1 MSEATRTETRA
12 AQDLGDGL
20 VLRWANAA
28 DSERLADFS
37 AQAFR
42 DNEAD
47 APQPSYRAATLEMM
61 SGRHPL
67 IGAED
72 FVYVEDTATGA
83 IVSSAC
89 LLRQRWEYEGISFT
103 VGRPEYVA
111 TDAAYRNRGSI
122 RALFAALHARSAAL
136 GDLAQGITGIPYF
149 YRQFG
154 YEYALELEG
163 GRVLLHATLPA
174 LPAGEQEPF
183 TLRDAVAADLPLIA
197 TLYDRE
203 RAGYAVSAAVPDDY
217 WRYAL
222 LPFATPEHPGGE
234 FDHKW
239 WLRMVVDRAGAACG
253 YVRTGTTLWGDTLYV
268 WDLAVCEGVPL
279 RAAALA
285 TLRALAKTG
294 PDLIRATE
302 AAGAKEARFAKIML
316 NFGSQHPLYVA
327 LGTTIAPLVSPP
339 YAWYVRVPD
348 LPAFLT
354 LITPVLER
362 RLAASPLAAWS
373 GEVRLDFYRGGLR
386 LTFEAGRLVAVAPWQ
401 RPIWGERQGASFPP
415 LVFLQLLFGY
425 RGLAALR
432 DAFPDVR
439 ANEEIGALLDALFPQ
454 RHSLVAML
462 D

>member
-1 MSEATRTETRA
+1 VSEVTTPEAPA

-20 VLRWANAA
+20 ALRWATAA
-28 DSERLADFS
+28 DSARLADFN

-42 DNEAD
+42 NEEAD
-47 APQPSYRAATLEMM
+47 VPQASYRAVTLEMM

-89 LLRQRWEYEGISFT
+89 LMRQRWEYEGIAFT

-111 TDAAYRNRGSI
+111 TDAAYRNRGLI
-122 RALFAALHARSAAL
+122 RALCAALHERSAAL
-136 GDLAQGITGIPYF
+136 GELVQGITGIPYF

-154 YEYALELEG
+154 YEYALDLEG
-163 GRVLLHATLPA
+163 GRALLPTTLPA
-174 LPAGEQEPF
+174 LPAGEAEPY
-183 TLRDAVAADLPLIA
+183 TLRDATAADLPLITA
-197 TLYDRE
+197 LYDRE
-203 RAGYAVSAAVPDDY
+203 RTGYAVSVAVSDDY

-222 LPFATPEHPGGE
+222 LPFGTPEYPGGE

-239 WLRMVVDRAGAACG
+239 WLRVIVDRAGAACG
-253 YVRTGTTLWGDTLYV
+253 YVRTGSTLWGDTLYV
-268 WDLAVCEGVPL
+268 WDLVVREGVSL

-285 TLRALAKTG
+285 TLRALVATG
-294 PDLIRATE
+294 PELVRATE
-302 AAGAKEARFAKIML
+302 AIDPKEAQFARIML
-316 NFGSQHPLYVA
+316 NLGGTHPLYVA
-327 LGTTIAPLVSPP
+327 LGEGIAPFFSPP

-354 LITPVLER
+354 LIAPALER

-386 LTFEAGRLVAVAPWQ
+386 LTFEAGRLAAVVPWQ
-401 RPIWGERQGASFPP
+401 RPIWGERQHASFPP
-415 LVFLQLLFGY
+415 HVFLQLLFGH
-425 RGLAALR
+425 RGLAALSA
-432 DAFPDVR
+432 AFPDVR
-439 ANEEIGALLDALFPQ
+439 ASGEIAALLAALFPQ
-454 RHSLVAML
+454 RHSLVTML

>member
-1 MSEATRTETRA
+1 MSEVTTAGTLA

-20 VLRWANAA
+20 VLRWATAA
-28 DSERLADFS
+28 DSQRLADFN

-42 DNEAD
+42 NEEAD

-89 LLRQRWEYEGISFT
+89 LLRQRWEYEGIPFA

-111 TDAAYRNRGSI
+111 TDAAYRNRGLI
-122 RALFAALHARSAAL
+122 RALFAALHARSAAC
-136 GDLAQGITGIPYF
+136 GDLVQGITGIPYF

-163 GRVLLHATLPA
+163 GRALLPATLPA
-174 LPAGEQEPF
+174 LPTGESESY
-183 TLRDAVAADLPLIA
+183 TLRDASAADLPLIA
-197 TLYDRE
+197 ALYDRE
-203 RAGYAVSAAVPDDY
+203 REGYAVSATVPDAY
-217 WRYAL
+217 WRYAI
-222 LPFATPEHPGGE
+222 LPFSTPEHPGGE
-234 FDHKW
+234 FDRKW
-239 WLRMVVDRAGAACG
+239 WLRVIVDRAGVACG

-268 WDLAVCEGVPL
+268 WDLVVREGVQL

-285 TLRALAKTG
+285 TLRALIATG
-294 PDLIRATE
+294 PDLIRAT
-302 AAGAKEARFAKIML
+302 AAVGQQEARFAKIML
-316 NFGSQHPLYVA
+316 NFGGEHPLYVA
-327 LGTTIAPLVSPP
+327 LGTEIAPFVSPP

-386 LTFEAGRLVAVAPWQ
+386 LTFEAGRLTAVVPWQ
-401 RPIWGERQGASFPP
+401 RPIWGERQHASFPP
-415 LVFLQLLFGY
+415 FVFLQLLFGY
-425 RGLAALR
+425 RSLAALC

-439 ANEEIGALLDALFPQ
+439 ASGEIAALLDALFPQ
-454 RHSLVAML
+454 RRSLVAML